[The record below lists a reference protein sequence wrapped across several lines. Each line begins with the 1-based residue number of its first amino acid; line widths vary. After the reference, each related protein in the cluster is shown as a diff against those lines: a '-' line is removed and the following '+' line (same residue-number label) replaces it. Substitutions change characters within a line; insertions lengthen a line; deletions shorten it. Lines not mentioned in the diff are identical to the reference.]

1 MLQRVVYIRKKNF
14 WINLY
19 MYVIELL
26 KYTHI
31 QIHRRY
37 KNFFNVIFAIVE
49 FSHRQIAY
57 GLQLQFKIHSCC
69 IFYITHV
76 IFSKM
81 VACIFSDDLMMICEL
96 TLMVFYLLDYDYY

>member
-1 MLQRVVYIRKKNF
+1 
-14 WINLY
+14 

-69 IFYITHV
+69 IFYITHILCYFFENGSV
-76 IFSKM
+76 YIFRW
-81 VACIFSDDLMMICEL
+81 FDDDLWVKAYGFLLIGLRLLL
-96 TLMVFYLLDYDYY
+96 TI